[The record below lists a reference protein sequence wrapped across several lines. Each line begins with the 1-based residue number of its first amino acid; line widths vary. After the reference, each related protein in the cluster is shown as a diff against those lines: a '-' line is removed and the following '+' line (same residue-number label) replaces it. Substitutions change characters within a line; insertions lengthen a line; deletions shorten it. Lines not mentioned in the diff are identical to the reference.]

1 MMARPMPARMM
12 MQYNKQD
19 IKLARRFLKTYQKKI
34 YDARE
39 TGKDSKDK
47 YLPKRARYSIKI
59 LNWAEQKGI

>member
-1 MMARPMPARMM
+1 